1 MTLCHIKASDLY
13 NKICVRDLSAQTAS
27 AEVWMVMLEVSS
39 DMEQPCKLA
48 ERTDLSA
55 LSSGAAF
62 EFRTCPGPCLSYITH
77 TLGLLSLTLVLRVD
91 FPDRSRTWFIAMD
104 FSGHLDSGLSTA
116 AMPSLC
122 HSPHWGAVG
131 LVLLG
136 EATALLAKVA
146 RPHPLLLPVG
156 LLLSTCCSKHQEKNR
171 KRQKKK
177 KENILKVKYFKVK
190 SWTICTEDNRDLQ

>member
-91 FPDRSRTWFIAMD
+91 FPDRSWTCFIAVD
-104 FSGHLDSGLSTA
+104 FSGHLEFRAEHSCHAQPVPLTPLRCSGTGLAWWGHCPVGKGSTS
-116 AMPSLC
+116 PSLAAAC
-122 HSPHWGAVG
+122 WSAPFHM
-131 LVLLG
+131 LLKAPG
-136 EATALLAKVA
+136 
-146 RPHPLLLPVG
+146 
-156 LLLSTCCSKHQEKNR
+156 
-171 KRQKKK
+171 KK
-177 KENILKVKYFKVK
+177 
-190 SWTICTEDNRDLQ
+190 

>member
-1 MTLCHIKASDLY
+1 
-13 NKICVRDLSAQTAS
+13 
-27 AEVWMVMLEVSS
+27 MLEVSS

-55 LSSGAAF
+55 LSSGTAF

-91 FPDRSRTWFIAMD
+91 FPDRSWTCFIAVD

-156 LLLSTCCSKHQEKNR
+156 LLPSTCCSKHQEKNR
-171 KRQKKK
+171 KKQKKK
-177 KENILKVKYFKVK
+177 KEDILKLNPEPSVLKITGTCNKDWDPTVQYYLVKVANNCIK
-190 SWTICTEDNRDLQ
+190 I